1 MITIGQSPRTDV
13 ISEIFSKCKQSFDY
27 IEKGVLD
34 PFTYEEVIAKF
45 SPNKDS
51 FALVTR
57 MKDGRQIRVCRDK
70 IHNLIQGCITEL
82 EHNGCDAIVL
92 LCTGRFQ
99 SYKHCVPLFKP
110 CTLLR
115 SITSELIEN
124 GPIGVIMSEES
135 QTEKY
140 KNHWLDRDLK
150 TYIEAASPYDD
161 LVETEKA
168 AQKLVENNVK
178 IIILDSI
185 GFSEKTKQHIRKIT
199 GRPVLCSRT
208 MVGRILE
215 DL

>member
-1 MITIGQSPRTDV
+1 MITIGQSPRPDV
-13 ISEIFSKCKQSFDY
+13 ISEIFSKCKQKFEH
-27 IEKGVLD
+27 IERGVLD

-45 SPNKDS
+45 SPNENS
-51 FALVTR
+51 FTLVTK

-70 IHNLIQGCITEL
+70 IHSLIQSCITEL
-82 EHNGCDAIVL
+82 EQNGCDAIIL
-92 LCTGRFQ
+92 LCTGTFPNFQ
-99 SYKHCVPLFKP
+99 HSVPLFKP

-124 GPIGVIMSEES
+124 GPIGVIVSEQS
-135 QTEKY
+135 Q
-140 KNHWLDRDLK
+140 
-150 TYIEAASPYDD
+150 IERCKDQWINRKIQTVIVAASPYGD
-161 LVETEKA
+161 LSDIEKA
-168 AQKLVENNVK
+168 SQFLVDANVS

-185 GFSEKTKQHIRKIT
+185 GFSQEMKQHVRKIT